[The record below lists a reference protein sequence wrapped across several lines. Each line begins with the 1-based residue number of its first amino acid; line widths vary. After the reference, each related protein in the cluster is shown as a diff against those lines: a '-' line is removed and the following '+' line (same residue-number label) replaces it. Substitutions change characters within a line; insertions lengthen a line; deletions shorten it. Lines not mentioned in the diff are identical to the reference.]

1 MTMRYFSQGL
11 MLLISVLLAG
21 CFQSET
27 PTGISTEVVGQTNTP
42 DMGIFSPTHP
52 SAYIPTSTATESL
65 FATSTLSLL
74 ITATS
79 EAKTDTPAP
88 PITATPTLAIFN
100 PTQSPVAM
108 TPGAVTLHL
117 MADMDTL
124 TLYVAAQSNLFLG
137 GLELRVKN
145 NENNI
150 QVVKIPE
157 RFDILELT
165 NFYAQPGTCFVLRQ
179 AGTDSPLP
187 DTCTQSNQVF
197 RYDVARA
204 DVFWYDTLH
213 NIPRDI
219 VVMNNDEL
227 VTICPA
233 ALPNCPIQWYVPSPA
248 QQ

>member
-1 MTMRYFSQGL
+1 MTWRPSHYL
-11 MLLISVLLAG
+11 TLLIVLLTAG

-27 PTGISTEVVGQTNTP
+27 PTEISTGVVGLTNAP
-42 DMGIFSPTHP
+42 DIGIFNPTHP
-52 SAYIPTSTATESL
+52 SAYIPTSTATEPL
-65 FATSTLSLL
+65 FANSTLSLL
-74 ITATS
+74 ITATP
-79 EAKTDTPAP
+79 EIKTDTPAP
-88 PITATPTLAIFN
+88 PITATPTLVIIN
-100 PTQSPVAM
+100 PTQPPVAT

-117 MADMDTL
+117 MADVDTL
-124 TLYVAAQSNLFLG
+124 TLYVAAQNNLFLG

-145 NENNI
+145 DDNNI
-150 QVVKIPE
+150 QVVNIPE

-165 NFYAQPGTCFVLRQ
+165 NFYAQPGSCFVLRQ

-219 VVMNNDEL
+219 VVMNNNEL

-233 ALPNCPIQWYVPSPA
+233 ALPNCPIQWYVSSPA